1 MPSEVPDLLVQIVCR
16 HLSVEPPLVSPDAA
30 LVHDLGADS
39 LDITELIMA
48 IEEAFDIEI
57 TDEDALGL
65 RTVADV
71 ATLIANKRKAAE
83 PTAGL

>member
-16 HLSVEPPLVSPDAA
+16 HLSVEPPLVSRDAA

-57 TDEDALGL
+57 TDEDAVGL